1 MSGFPRLVRW
11 DVENFMSIEKACCE
25 FDERNIINLKGYN
38 DSGKSAMLTA
48 LKVLMTNCNPAK
60 QVGFIQDDK
69 EYFRVLATFE
79 DGVQILR
86 DKYINGQSLYEM
98 YKDGQLVFSTKSKS
112 GTLTK
117 VSDVPQP
124 IADYLGLI
132 DYDGTFLNA
141 RSCFEKQI
149 GVQTTGSENYKMF
162 NTVLKAEEIANASAL
177 LNTDK
182 NKLNSDIEVVNSQI
196 NGMKQAIAPSQGLTT
211 EIISYLKE
219 HDSALDDCE
228 VSLGSLTKIKSL
240 DSEIKDIVI
249 APELGQISTDE
260 VIMLSQIESIK
271 SQLEN
276 ITIPPVVE
284 SIDIEQLSAIVNLSN
299 VANSLNAIQ
308 IVPDVPNLDNEQ
320 LNVLTSLLAV
330 LKEINTCATNCD
342 TLDEQIKA
350 IDIQLNELQKQAEE
364 SGVKMVRC
372 PDCGRIFNPDEAHV
386 D

>member
-25 FDERNIINLKGYN
+25 FDDRNIINLKGYN

-182 NKLNSDIEVVNSQI
+182 NKLNSDIDVVNSQI
-196 NGMKQAIAPSQGLTT
+196 NGMKQTIASSQGLTT
-211 EIISYLKE
+211 EIISYLKQ
-219 HDSALDDCE
+219 HDYALDDCQ
-228 VSLGSLTKIKSL
+228 VSLGSLTQIKALDSNIAKSL
-240 DSEIKDIVI
+240 K
-249 APELGQISTDE
+249 G
-260 VIMLSQIESIK
+260 
-271 SQLEN
+271 
-276 ITIPPVVE
+276 
-284 SIDIEQLSAIVNLSN
+284 
-299 VANSLNAIQ
+299 IQ
-308 IVPDVPNLDNEQ
+308 IDPDVPNLYHEQ
-320 LNVLTSLLAV
+320 LNVLTNLLAV
-330 LKEINTCATNCD
+330 LKEINTCATNCN

-350 IDIQLNELQKQAEE
+350 IDVQLAELQKQAEE

-372 PDCGRIFNPDEAHV
+372 PDCGRVFNPDEAHV
-386 D
+386 DQYSYIEIKFQPQLSITVASFV